1 LGKNK
6 DGMAK
11 NVAVVRGEW
20 ANWWQEMKDNTARF
34 RYAGVI
40 NKGSRAPTGETNNN
54 VFHLLTNY
62 ISESY
67 RALPRTMTYATI
79 IVILV
84 TLFDVI
90 AN

>member
-1 LGKNK
+1 MSNKN
-6 DGMAK
+6 GMSK
-11 NVAVVRGEW
+11 NVSVVRGELR
-20 ANWWQEMKDNTARF
+20 NWWQEMKNNTARF

-67 RALPRTMTYATI
+67 RALPRTMTYATLVV
-79 IVILV
+79 IVVSLLEV
-84 TLFDVI
+84 AL
-90 AN
+90 NG